1 MRFAGFVVSVLAV
14 ATGGC
19 ATRPTPAAKVPT
31 APPVTQIGGV
41 WDAMS
46 RTTIGEGIGAGD
58 TRIEK
63 QEWHLTQAGAAISGY
78 YIAAL
83 TFVSGDGRPYVC
95 SRRPQF
101 SAMERFNVAG
111 HVQDGQIE
119 IQEVAQRAAEEG
131 NRCNPGQKELARYSG
146 RLEGDV
152 LTLMSGA
159 SRQTLYRSRAPE
171 QTQDQAKTP
180 AGAESQA
187 PQQPAGRT
195 LADSASPLSVPQE
208 DVRLPD
214 HLNEGPTAA
223 VASTPPAD
231 VSGMW
236 IWEHSGVVPG
246 GDEKQEREEW
256 HVTQDGTKLSGYYD
270 RVVHQVSTDG
280 QAYRCSM
287 ALDFQ
292 IVTRYQFRGE
302 VVGSKVMIYEN
313 SFEVLNP
320 NACDN
325 GKRRLD
331 AYEGQAAADELRLVW
346 GIGGQVLRRPRPD
359 VPTQRF

>member
-1 MRFAGFVVSVLAV
+1 MRFAGFVGV
-14 ATGGC
+14 AFVVAAGGC
-19 ATRPTPAAKVPT
+19 ATRPAPSVATPQRTEACE
-31 APPVTQIGGV
+31 ISGV
-41 WDAMS
+41 WDGLS
-46 RTTIGEGIGAGD
+46 QTTIAGGLGAGD

-63 QEWHLTQAGAAISGY
+63 QEWHLSQTGSAIRGY

-95 SRRPQF
+95 NRQPQF
-101 SAMERFNVAG
+101 SAMQRFDVSG
-111 HVQDGQIE
+111 HVRAGVIE
-119 IQEVAQRAAEEG
+119 IEELEQQSAQNG
-131 NRCNPGQKELARYSG
+131 NRCDPGLRQLARYRG
-146 RLEGDV
+146 RLDGDV
-152 LTLMSGA
+152 LTLTSGGQ
-159 SRQTLYRSRAPE
+159 RQTLYRIHNPESADSLAAQASDEPAEAPGESPAPE
-171 QTQDQAKTP
+171 HNVP
-180 AGAESQA
+180 
-187 PQQPAGRT
+187 
-195 LADSASPLSVPQE
+195 SPML
-208 DVRLPD
+208 
-214 HLNEGPTAA
+214 
-223 VASTPPAD
+223 ASTSPPAD

-236 IWEHSGVVPG
+236 VWEHQGAVPG

-256 HVTQDGTKLSGYYD
+256 HVTQDGSKLSGYYD

-302 VVGSKVMIYEN
+302 VSGNRVLIYES

-320 NACDN
+320 TPCDN

-331 AYEGQAAADELRLVW
+331 AYEGQASPDELRLVW